1 MALVVPN
8 VGEVL
13 LLTRMLADDVVV
25 HLFTDSDVDPDDDT
39 VLADFTEATA
49 EGYES
54 VTLIGTGG
62 VGSEWTIET
71 NLEGVTTAEYAEIE
85 FTFTEASTNYG
96 YFVTD
101 SAGTGLL
108 WAEKFTDAPH
118 TLPSGGGTEKITIR
132 ISAD

>member
-13 LLTRMLADDVVV
+13 LLTRMLATDVKV
-25 HLFTDSDVDPDDDT
+25 HLFINNVTPAENI
-39 VLADFTEATA
+39 VLIDFTEATA
-49 EGYES
+49 AGYGA
-54 VTLIGTGG
+54 VTLTGG
-62 VGSEWTIET
+62 SWTIET
-71 NLEGVTTAEYAEIE
+71 DLEGVTTAEYAEIE
-85 FTFTEASTNYG
+85 FTFTEGSTNYG

-101 SAGTGLL
+101 SDGTGLL